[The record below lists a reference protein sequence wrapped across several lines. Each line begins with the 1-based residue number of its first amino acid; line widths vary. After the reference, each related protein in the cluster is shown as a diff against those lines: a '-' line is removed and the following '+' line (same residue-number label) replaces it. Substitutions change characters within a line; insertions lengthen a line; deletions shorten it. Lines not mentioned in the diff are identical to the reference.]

1 MAQFLHV
8 SVGKFAFT
16 LACLAFVAMASTAS
30 AGFHLWH
37 VKEVFSN
44 ADGSVQFVEMFDSF
58 SNENFVTGFTLS
70 SNSDGVIKNF
80 VFPGDPDGNSANKH
94 MLIATP
100 GFGSLTGAV
109 TPDFTFDQG
118 GVVGAFFN
126 PNAANITISFSGS
139 GDSMAFTGAAL
150 PKNGINSLTDA
161 GASGFPPGLTN
172 ISSGVNSPTNF
183 DSQVR
188 LGELVESLAH
198 RRLQRQP
205 HRRRRRLRRLAQ
217 HQGSIGF
224 PQRQRRRRQ
233 QQRHDR

>member
-1 MAQFLHV
+1 MGSGTFRAAGPDRFGGPAGNRSTPCGAQ
-8 SVGKFAFT
+8 SIYENSNGPI
-16 LACLAFVAMASTAS
+16 LAPFRPQVRHYARLPGVRHYGIHGQR
-30 AGFHLWH
+30 GFHLWH

-94 MLIATP
+94 MLIATS
-100 GFGSLTGAV
+100 GFGLLTGAV

-126 PNAANITISFSGS
+126 PNATNITISFNGS
-139 GDSMAFTGAAL
+139 GDSMSFTGATL

-161 GASGFPPGLTN
+161 GASRISPGTN
-172 ISSGVNSPTNF
+172 KYQF
-183 DSQVR
+183 
-188 LGELVESLAH
+188 
-198 RRLQRQP
+198 RR
-205 HRRRRRLRRLAQ
+205 
-217 HQGSIGF
+217 
-224 PQRQRRRRQ
+224 
-233 QQRHDR
+233 